1 LTPTIIA
8 SNNSGVDVELGV
20 GVGVGVGVPVL
31 VGVIVGVTDGVT
43 DGVIVGVTLGV
54 GVGDAGIESIVG
66 SAGLL
71 FIEKVFGKTF

>member
-8 SNNSGVDVELGV
+8 SNNSGVGVELGV

-43 DGVIVGVTLGV
+43 DGVTLGV